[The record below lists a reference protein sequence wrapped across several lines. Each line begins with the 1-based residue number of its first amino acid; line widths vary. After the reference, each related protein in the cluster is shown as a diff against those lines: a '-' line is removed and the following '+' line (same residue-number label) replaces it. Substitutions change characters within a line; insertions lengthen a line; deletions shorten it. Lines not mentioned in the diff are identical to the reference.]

1 MNCELQEQ
9 RLGLVCASV
18 YSSTTAIR
26 NGARGGTE
34 KSKPP
39 FGLESRPK
47 AK

>member
-26 NGARGGTE
+26 NEIQNKIVLDRFR
-34 KSKPP
+34 S
-39 FGLESRPK
+39 
-47 AK
+47 